1 VKREELLGKL
11 VQGIIAIEIASYFNN
26 ELVATPFYKQDLKFA
41 INKLKPI
48 LIKNGVNEFD
58 RLFDKN
64 EEVTNELFDVLLEM
78 IKFISGFGMHR
89 FGEVTEFLKIYD
101 KEFQEQNK

>member
-1 VKREELLGKL
+1 MIREELLGKL
-11 VQGIIAIEIASYFNN
+11 VQGIIANEMASYFNN

-48 LIKNGVNEFD
+48 LIKNGINEFD

-78 IKFISGFGMHR
+78 IKLISGFGMHR
-89 FGEVTEFLKIYD
+89 FGEVTEVLKIYD